1 MLHENI
7 LIKRISFMISRT
19 IILRSS
25 NEKEEWK
32 KILPLLEQKQAKEVL
47 NTLVDGEVLKKQIRI
62 EQARE
67 KIEKLK
73 KFKQFVESII
83 KKEQEDL
90 KNIELKKIEEEINDQ

>member
-1 MLHENI
+1 
-7 LIKRISFMISRT
+7 MISRT